1 MSAKH
6 KMATRRECL
15 QLGLRDKMSTR
26 RTKSRFRTG
35 HRDWN
40 LLSDSTAAQH
50 VSTGEAEGGR
60 GGADPA
66 GRWLRQEDNEQSLNS
81 HCQMNGIRPAG
92 ICCDMMVQVPPL
104 SLSLSLSQ
112 YSTHKILSQ

>member
-1 MSAKH
+1 MDICMSACLPAYCDYIIRNRMQIDMSAKH

-60 GGADPA
+60 GGAQSGGAVAQA
-66 GRWLRQEDNEQSLNS
+66 G
-81 HCQMNGIRPAG
+81 G
-92 ICCDMMVQVPPL
+92 
-104 SLSLSLSQ
+104 
-112 YSTHKILSQ
+112 